1 MNETKQI
8 KFPIAAVFCTLNVL
22 LGFINIFMTYALLP
36 RMPLDRLLVSLLL
49 PGLSLISGIVLA
61 VILYNR
67 KRNLPLF
74 LALGL
79 ELAICLFCIYGT
91 VSEQSLMN
99 SYWGRVRLFSQ
110 AITAVNALLFLV
122 FAVSQD
128 RKEES
133 DMAKFSDVF
142 YGFRPTVAK
151 SNKNMFVCLTALSL
165 VGIAQQTFM
174 SYLINFITVTMGIE
188 DYILPLGVVIVLS
201 AVITGVLGV
210 LYDKFGRKNFYI
222 PVAAVTVAGTLAIY
236 LAKFM
241 GEGAYL
247 PMLYVGGTIMLG
259 AMLCTSG
266 ALMAAFQ
273 DYTPKGYEGRFQ
285 GVRMCFTVLLPMIIG
300 PVISLMIGI
309 NSFDSND
316 SAITAP
322 PFEIFLAASIV
333 AALAII
339 PIVFVAKDADR
350 LREQK
355 SLGEQNDNSDIHEN
369 TQDNSSEN

>member
-133 DMAKFSDVF
+133 DMAKFLRKIWFHSRNFVPGGQSIRPESRIFGNHQSCTRLWQDHAYDVF
-142 YGFRPTVAK
+142 HPGGRASYDLLAGLVA
-151 SNKNMFVCLTALSL
+151 
-165 VGIAQQTFM
+165 
-174 SYLINFITVTMGIE
+174 
-188 DYILPLGVVIVLS
+188 D
-201 AVITGVLGV
+201 
-210 LYDKFGRKNFYI
+210 
-222 PVAAVTVAGTLAIY
+222 
-236 LAKFM
+236 
-241 GEGAYL
+241 
-247 PMLYVGGTIMLG
+247 
-259 AMLCTSG
+259 
-266 ALMAAFQ
+266 
-273 DYTPKGYEGRFQ
+273 
-285 GVRMCFTVLLPMIIG
+285 
-300 PVISLMIGI
+300 
-309 NSFDSND
+309 
-316 SAITAP
+316 
-322 PFEIFLAASIV
+322 ASV
-333 AALAII
+333 
-339 PIVFVAKDADR
+339 
-350 LREQK
+350 
-355 SLGEQNDNSDIHEN
+355 
-369 TQDNSSEN
+369 

>member
-22 LGFINIFMTYALLP
+22 LVLLGFINIFMTYALLQ

-133 DMAKFSDVF
+133 DMAKFLRKIWFIPGILYLAGNLSDLNQGYLVIINHAQGYGRIMLMMFSILAVELPMTFLLGWWLTHPYKKERSVYQMPVAQPYGQPVYQSVGVSDAAQKVF
-142 YGFRPTVAK
+142 CTGCGRELPPDEDFCGACGTKRPTIK
-151 SNKNMFVCLTALSL
+151 GSDHTEQGNH
-165 VGIAQQTFM
+165 
-174 SYLINFITVTMGIE
+174 IE
-188 DYILPLGVVIVLS
+188 L
-201 AVITGVLGV
+201 
-210 LYDKFGRKNFYI
+210 
-222 PVAAVTVAGTLAIY
+222 
-236 LAKFM
+236 
-241 GEGAYL
+241 
-247 PMLYVGGTIMLG
+247 
-259 AMLCTSG
+259 
-266 ALMAAFQ
+266 
-273 DYTPKGYEGRFQ
+273 
-285 GVRMCFTVLLPMIIG
+285 
-300 PVISLMIGI
+300 
-309 NSFDSND
+309 
-316 SAITAP
+316 
-322 PFEIFLAASIV
+322 
-333 AALAII
+333 
-339 PIVFVAKDADR
+339 
-350 LREQK
+350 
-355 SLGEQNDNSDIHEN
+355 
-369 TQDNSSEN
+369 